1 MEIELLSLIS
11 KDIGIL
17 HLTFGQVLMWFV
29 ASCLIYLGINKQY
42 EPYLMLPIG
51 FGIIVVNLP
60 LVNLMDE
67 DGILGIIYSFGIGK
81 DLLPLLIFMG
91 VGAMTDFGPLLSN
104 PITFMIG
111 AAAQIGIPLIMIVA
125 LLLGFDIKEAA
136 SIGIIGCADGPI
148 IIYAASKLSPHLM
161 GVIGLAGYSYMA
173 LVPIIQPPVM
183 RLLTT
188 REERKIVMK
197 QIRKVS
203 STERIMFPL
212 IAPIITILIVPK
224 AAPIVIMLMVGNLF
238 REAKVVDKL
247 QSVVEG
253 ELLHLC
259 TIFLG
264 ICIGATMNAEVF
276 LRKETLLVFL
286 LGLVNF
292 ALCSAF
298 GILMVKFLNLFL
310 KEKINPLIGSAGVSA
325 VPMAARASHKLGRE
339 ADPDNWLLMHA
350 MGPNVAG
357 VIASSI
363 MAGIF
368 LSILL

>member
-1 MEIELLSLIS
+1 MELELLSLIS

-17 HLTFGQVLMWFV
+17 HLTLGQVVMWFIAAV
-29 ASCLIYLGINKQY
+29 LIYLGINRKY

-60 LVNLMDE
+60 LANLMED
-67 DGILGIIYSFGIGK
+67 DGILRIIYDFGIGK

-111 AAAQIGIPLIMIVA
+111 AAAQLGIPLIMIIA

-148 IIYAASKLSPHLM
+148 IIYTASKLSPHLM

-197 QIRKVS
+197 QMRWVS
-203 STERIMFPL
+203 PTERILFPL
-212 IAPIITILIVPK
+212 LAPIITILIVPK

-238 REAKVVDKL
+238 REAKVVDRL
-247 QSVVEG
+247 HSVVEG

-264 ICIGATMNAEVF
+264 VCIGATMNAEVF
-276 LRKETLLVFL
+276 LRKETLLIFF

-292 ALCSAF
+292 ALCSAC
-298 GILMVKFLNLFL
+298 GILIVKFLNLFL

-363 MAGIF
+363 IAGIY
-368 LSILL
+368 LSLLL